1 MSTVNVNNPFK
12 GVGPNLTGAVRD
24 IIAVT
29 PNDSAGTAPFDNDT
43 VAIGL
48 YITTGGTVKIT
59 TAAGTDRTITVP
71 DNFYLVC
78 SVSRVFSTGTSA
90 TGIHAL
96 VS

>member
-12 GVGPNLTGAVRD
+12 GVGTNLTGAVRD
-24 IIAVT
+24 IAPVT
-29 PNDSAGTAPFDNDT
+29 PNDSAGTAPFDDDR

-48 YITTGGTVKIT
+48 YITTGGAVKFVTVT
-59 TAAGTDRTITVP
+59 GETRTVTVP

-78 SVSRVFSTGTSA
+78 ACKQVFATDTTA

-96 VS
+96 VA

>member
-1 MSTVNVNNPFK
+1 MSITTNNPFK
-12 GVGPNLTGAVRD
+12 GVGNNLTGAVRD

-48 YITTGGTVKIT
+48 YITTGGAVKIT
-59 TAAGTDRTITVP
+59 TVTGEDRTITVP

-78 SVSRVFSTGTSA
+78 ACKRVFATGTTA

-96 VS
+96 VA

>member
-1 MSTVNVNNPFK
+1 MSTVNTNNPFK
-12 GVGPNLTGAVRD
+12 GVGSNLTGAVRD
-24 IIAVT
+24 IISVT
-29 PNDSAGTAPFDNDT
+29 PNNTPGQAPFDNNT

-48 YITTGGTVKIT
+48 YITGGGDVKFVTVTGETRTV
-59 TAAGTDRTITVP
+59 TVP

-78 SVSRVFSTGTSA
+78 ACKQVFASDTNA

>member
-1 MSTVNVNNPFK
+1 MSINNNNPFK
-12 GVGPNLTGAVRD
+12 GVGANLTGAVRD
-24 IIAVT
+24 IAPVT
-29 PNDSAGTAPFDNDT
+29 PNDSAGTAPFDDDR

-48 YITTGGTVKIT
+48 YITTGGAVKFTTVT
-59 TAAGTDRTITVP
+59 GEDRTVTVP

-78 SVSRVFSTGTSA
+78 SVNRVFSTGTTA